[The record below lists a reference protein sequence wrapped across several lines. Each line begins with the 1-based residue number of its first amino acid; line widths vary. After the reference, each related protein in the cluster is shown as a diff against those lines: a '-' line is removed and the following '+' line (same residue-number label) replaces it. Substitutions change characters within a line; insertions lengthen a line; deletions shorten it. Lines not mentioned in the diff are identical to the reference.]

1 MIIKECIRYLL
12 NIVKSLLVVI
22 RRNGFLKRNIIFL
35 FLGSRQGTIKF
46 TNRGYFMSLDQQ
58 DINKIIEAL
67 NHIGTEMR
75 YMNINLEKILVELRS

>member
-1 MIIKECIRYLL
+1 
-12 NIVKSLLVVI
+12 
-22 RRNGFLKRNIIFL
+22 
-35 FLGSRQGTIKF
+35 
-46 TNRGYFMSLDQQ
+46 MSLDQQ